1 VLVIHCSANLQQHL
15 EIALTNLMHMHYIMC
30 KRRPTAHKFFPT
42 HGVLEDALTNLMHM
56 RYSICKRRAT
66 AYKFL
71 HTHSVLL
78 RLPLTTA
85 DEKLSKVTAPW

>member
-1 VLVIHCSANLQQHL
+1 MYKQGRLAPKQYALDSGVKAYCACDPLQSKSSITFGQWLYQPDPHEL
-15 EIALTNLMHMHYIMC
+15 HYVQ
-30 KRRPTAHKFFPT
+30 RRP
-42 HGVLEDALTNLMHM
+42 
-56 RYSICKRRAT
+56 T

>member
-1 VLVIHCSANLQQHL
+1 MYKQDRFAPKQLTALTACKHVVFVIHCSPNLQQHL
-15 EIALTNLMHMHYIMC
+15 EKGLTNLMHMHYTMC
-30 KRRPTAHKFFPT
+30 KRRP
-42 HGVLEDALTNLMHM
+42 
-56 RYSICKRRAT
+56 T